1 MHPSLADILVCPRC
15 RTPASSA
22 CLATSDTCAVCANH
36 TFDLGRV
43 PCWFPSGTLQRDL
56 WEDLFAKFLDQASES
71 RQQHLAE
78 LDQPNL
84 LPQTRHRLTTMLEM
98 RMATAERI
106 AELLRIA
113 GIQPRRHAQFASY
126 TPESFVQY
134 YELMLRDWAWH
145 SLGEDTYRT
154 YQDENRE
161 SLNAVTQVLD
171 ATGQGSFERVLVL
184 GSGAGRLSWDLH
196 LALNPQLTV
205 ALDQHP
211 LLIFLSDFLIKQG
224 GSLSLF
230 DTRKLPQQGL
240 PKIHEWILKCAD
252 ASPAQHKSW
261 VAVAGDAWHLPF
273 AEQSFDLVVTPWFL
287 DITGRD
293 CKTLIP
299 VVERALRPG
308 GAWLNYGPLLYS
320 DQLAEHQR
328 YTCDELRALLA
339 LSSFHLAAEEFTT
352 VPYTYSPLSERGRA
366 EEVWTFVA
374 RSASDRQHLAQAG
387 EWDQPIPRAHPP
399 AWLVLPHLPVPR
411 LTRPGLF
418 PPELDNITRL
428 IDGTRS
434 IDQLAEL
441 LRPKLPADHDAHEF
455 VYGLFENYVFPRG
468 SR

>member
-1 MHPSLADILVCPRC
+1 MHPMLGDIVVCPRC

-22 CLATSDTCAVCANH
+22 YIDTGDACAVCANH
-36 TFDLGRV
+36 SFGLGEV

-56 WEDLFAKFLDQASES
+56 WEDLFAKFLEQASES
-71 RQQHLAE
+71 REHHLVE

-84 LPQTRHRLTTMLEM
+84 SSQTRQRLTTMLEM
-98 RMATAERI
+98 RMATADRI

-113 GIQPRRHAQFASY
+113 GVQPRKHARFASY

-161 SLNAVTQVLD
+161 SLDAVTRVLD
-171 ATGQGSFERVLVL
+171 AAGKRSFGRVLVL

-196 LALNPQLTV
+196 LTLNPQLTV

-240 PKIHEWILKCAD
+240 PKIHEWVLKCAEGT
-252 ASPAQHKSW
+252 PAQRESW
-261 VAVAGDAWHLPF
+261 IAVAADAWHLPF

-287 DITGRD
+287 DITGKD
-293 CKTLIP
+293 AKSLMAL
-299 VVERALRPG
+299 VERALKPG
-308 GAWLNYGPLLYS
+308 GCWLNHGPLLYS
-320 DQLAEHQR
+320 DTLPESQR
-328 YTCDELRALLA
+328 YTFAELRELLA
-339 LSSFHLAAEEFTT
+339 LSRFHLQAETFSLSS
-352 VPYTYSPLSERGRA
+352 YTHSPLSQRGRL

-374 RSASDRQHLAQAG
+374 RSAADRQHLQNGGIWSDSVTSAN
-387 EWDQPIPRAHPP
+387 PP
-399 AWLVLPHLPVPR
+399 PWLVLPHLPVPK
-411 LTRPGLF
+411 LTKPGLL

-434 IDQLAEL
+434 IEQLADVL
-441 LRPKLPADHDAHEF
+441 APKLPESHDPLEF
-455 VYGLFENYVFPRG
+455 VYGFFAEYVIDR
-468 SR
+468 

>member
-1 MHPSLADILVCPRC
+1 MPPSLADILVCPRC

-36 TFDLGRV
+36 TFDLGGV

-240 PKIHEWILKCAD
+240 PKIHEWMLKCAD

-287 DITGRD
+287 DITGKD
-293 CKTLIP
+293 AKSLMAL
-299 VVERALRPG
+299 VERALKPG
-308 GAWLNYGPLLYS
+308 GCWLNHGPLLYS
-320 DQLAEHQR
+320 DTLPESQK
-328 YTCDELRALLA
+328 YTFAELRELLA
-339 LSSFHLAAEEFTT
+339 LGHFHLQAETFSLSS
-352 VPYTYSPLSERGRA
+352 YTHSPLSQRGRL

-374 RSASDRQHLAQAG
+374 RSAADRQHLLEAG
-387 EWDQPIPRAHPP
+387 SWSDTVTSANPP
-399 AWLVLPHLPVPR
+399 PWLVLPHLPVPR
-411 LTRPGLF
+411 LTKPGLL
-418 PPELDNITRL
+418 PAELGNIARL

-434 IDQLAEL
+434 IEQLAEIL
-441 LRPKLPADHDAHEF
+441 APKLPEGHDPLAF
-455 VYGLFENYVFPRG
+455 VYGFFAEYVIDR
-468 SR
+468 

>member
-1 MHPSLADILVCPRC
+1 MHPSLVDILVCPRC

-22 CLATSDTCAVCANH
+22 YLATSDTCAVCANRI
-36 TFDLGRV
+36 FNLGGV

-71 RQQHLAE
+71 REQHLAE

-161 SLNAVTQVLD
+161 SLDAVTQVLD

-240 PKIHEWILKCAD
+240 PKIHEWVLKCAD

-287 DITGRD
+287 DITGKD
-293 CKTLIP
+293 AKSLMAL
-299 VVERALRPG
+299 VERALKPG
-308 GAWLNYGPLLYS
+308 GCWLNHGPLLYS
-320 DQLAEHQR
+320 DTLPESQK
-328 YTCDELRALLA
+328 YTFAELRELLA
-339 LSSFHLAAEEFTT
+339 QGHFHLQAETFSLSS
-352 VPYTYSPLSERGRA
+352 YTHSPLSQRGRL

-374 RSASDRQHLAQAG
+374 RSAADRQHLLDAG
-387 EWDQPIPRAHPP
+387 SWSDAVTSANPP
-399 AWLVLPHLPVPR
+399 PWLVLPHLPVPR
-411 LTRPGLF
+411 LTKLGLL
-418 PPELDNITRL
+418 PAELGNIARL
-428 IDGTRS
+428 IDGTHS
-434 IDQLAEL
+434 IEQLAEIL
-441 LRPKLPADHDAHEF
+441 APKLPEGHDPLAF
-455 VYGLFENYVFPRG
+455 VYGFFAEYVIDR
-468 SR
+468 